1 MSLAIQAIESSN
13 YTNEQSL
20 LGDRLRTS
28 TICLLMKVNRSGQAQ
43 IIDDVQLDKLAAA
56 MPAGPHRIAC
66 LLTRYTACRISECLA
81 LRWGYIAN
89 GVVVFPGSIT
99 KSGKT
104 REVDIHPR
112 LSCAIDQ
119 WRTEW
124 SDYRLN
130 GKPIHERVDIAP
142 GALPGADHFLFPG
155 LGFATQMKRQS
166 YDRVL
171 KRTLQE
177 LGIKGA
183 SSHSMRRSSLTK
195 LADAGTPLRH
205 IMEVSG
211 HQSLDVLSRYLG
223 STPKQR
229 RAAINAL

>member
-1 MSLAIQAIESSN
+1 
-13 YTNEQSL
+13 
-20 LGDRLRTS
+20 
-28 TICLLMKVNRSGQAQ
+28 MKVNRSGQAQ
-43 IIDDVQLDKLAAA
+43 ILDDVQLDQLAAA

-112 LSCAIDQ
+112 LSCALDQ

-130 GKPIHERVDIAP
+130 GKPIHQRVDIAQ

-155 LGFATQMKRQS
+155 LGFATHMKRQS

-171 KRTLQE
+171 RRTLQE
-177 LGIKGA
+177 LAIKGA

-223 STPKQR
+223 CTPKQR

>member
-1 MSLAIQAIESSN
+1 M
-13 YTNEQSL
+13 
-20 LGDRLRTS
+20 
-28 TICLLMKVNRSGQAQ
+28 
-43 IIDDVQLDKLAAA
+43 
-56 MPAGPHRIAC
+56 
-66 LLTRYTACRISECLA
+66 
-81 LRWGYIAN
+81 AN
-89 GVVVFPGSIT
+89 
-99 KSGKT
+99 
-104 REVDIHPR
+104 
-112 LSCAIDQ
+112 Q
-119 WRTEW
+119 W

-155 LGFATQMKRQS
+155 LGFATHMKRQS

-171 KRTLQE
+171 RRTLEE
-177 LGIKGA
+177 LAIKGA

-223 STPKQR
+223 CTPKQR
-229 RAAINAL
+229 RAAINNL

>member
-1 MSLAIQAIESSN
+1 
-13 YTNEQSL
+13 
-20 LGDRLRTS
+20 
-28 TICLLMKVNRSGQAQ
+28 MKVNRSGQAQ
-43 IIDDVQLDKLAAA
+43 ILDDVQLDQLAAA

-99 KSGKT
+99 KSGRT

-112 LSCAIDQ
+112 LSCALDQ
-119 WRTEW
+119 WRAEW

-155 LGFATQMKRQS
+155 LGFATHMKRQS

-171 KRTLQE
+171 RRTLEE
-177 LGIKGA
+177 LAIKGA

-211 HQSLDVLSRYLG
+211 HQSLDVLSRYL
-223 STPKQR
+223 SCTPKQR

>member
-1 MSLAIQAIESSN
+1 MLSS
-13 YTNEQSL
+13 
-20 LGDRLRTS
+20 
-28 TICLLMKVNRSGQAQ
+28 A
-43 IIDDVQLDKLAAA
+43 
-56 MPAGPHRIAC
+56 
-66 LLTRYTACRISECLA
+66 
-81 LRWGYIAN
+81 WGYIAN

-112 LSCAIDQ
+112 LSCALDH

-155 LGFATQMKRQS
+155 LGFATHMKRQS

-171 KRTLQE
+171 RRTLQE
-177 LGIKGA
+177 LAIKGA
-183 SSHSMRRSSLTK
+183 SHIQCAEARLPSWLMPEHHCATSWKSQVTKVWMSCRAISAARQSREGLPSMPYEWAVT
-195 LADAGTPLRH
+195 
-205 IMEVSG
+205 
-211 HQSLDVLSRYLG
+211 
-223 STPKQR
+223 
-229 RAAINAL
+229 

>member
-1 MSLAIQAIESSN
+1 MLSSA
-13 YTNEQSL
+13 
-20 LGDRLRTS
+20 LGL
-28 TICLLMKVNRSGQAQ
+28 
-43 IIDDVQLDKLAAA
+43 
-56 MPAGPHRIAC
+56 HRKRC
-66 LLTRYTACRISECLA
+66 
-81 LRWGYIAN
+81 G
-89 GVVVFPGSIT
+89 
-99 KSGKT
+99 
-104 REVDIHPR
+104 R
-112 LSCAIDQ
+112 LSRINHNVRQDQRSRHSSSLESAIDQ

-130 GKPIHERVDIAP
+130 GKPIHERVDIAQ

-155 LGFATQMKRQS
+155 LGVATHMKRQS

-171 KRTLQE
+171 RRTLQE
-177 LGIKGA
+177 LAIKGA

-223 STPKQR
+223 CTPKQR